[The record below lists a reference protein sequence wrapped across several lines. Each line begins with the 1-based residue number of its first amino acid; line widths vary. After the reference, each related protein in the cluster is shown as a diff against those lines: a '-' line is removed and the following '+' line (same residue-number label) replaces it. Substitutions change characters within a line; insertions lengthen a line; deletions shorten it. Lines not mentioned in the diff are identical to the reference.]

1 MGVLLFLVTAFI
13 PVLFV
18 VNLGVYW
25 LARKM
30 IIALERMIYPKT
42 NRRDGVLAEL
52 SITEGESLKL
62 RESTCR
68 ASMWYSLFVNI
79 TAVFPLLGILGTVM
93 SLMNLSGT
101 DDLSANFSSALLTT
115 FLGLIA
121 AIFFKLID
129 AWISSRLDRALEEA
143 DYIIHQHD
151 KEQQE
156 KAQREKEKRE
166 KELREEELQR
176 EQHEREL
183 HQIALQNKEPRN
195 DELRSIECVENET

>member
-1 MGVLLFLVTAFI
+1 MLFLVTAFI

-18 VNLGVYW
+18 VNMGVYW
-25 LARKM
+25 LARGM

-42 NRRDGVLAEL
+42 NRRDGVPAEL
-52 SITEGESLKL
+52 SITDDESLKL

-101 DDLSANFSSALLTT
+101 DDLSANFSSALMTT

-129 AWISSRLDRALEEA
+129 AWISSRLDRALEES

-156 KAQREKEKRE
+156 KARREKEKRE
-166 KELREEELQR
+166 RELREEEL
-176 EQHEREL
+176 ERERREKE
-183 HQIALQNKEPRN
+183 HNQIQLQIIDSRN

>member
-1 MGVLLFLVTAFI
+1 MLFLVTAFI
-13 PVLFV
+13 PVLFI
-18 VNLGVYW
+18 VNFGVYW
-25 LARKM
+25 LARRM
-30 IIALERMIYPKT
+30 IIALEHMIYPKT

-52 SITEGESLKL
+52 SITDDESLKL

-101 DDLSANFSSALLTT
+101 DDLSSNFSSALLTT

-129 AWISSRLDRALEEA
+129 AWISSRLDRALEES

-156 KAQREKEKRE
+156 KARLEKEKRE
-166 KELREEELQR
+166 RELREEEL
-176 EQHEREL
+176 ERERREKE
-183 HQIALQNKEPRN
+183 HRQIELQVIDSRN